1 MSFFQNLYGIITH
14 YQSNF
19 AIKGNALKMEID
31 RFGRAIWF
39 LTKQLQVVILF
50 AFLYWLVNRI
60 ETIRPFHELDFL
72 FSNNVINST
81 TKNNNPDYEPWT
93 LMDCFYFSLVTQTT
107 VGYGDINTH
116 TTLTKLLN
124 ILQLFS
130 IYGLFALSMS

>member
-1 MSFFQNLYGIITH
+1 MVS
-14 YQSNF
+14 YQTIASSYF
-19 AIKGNALKMEID
+19 I
-31 RFGRAIWF
+31 
-39 LTKQLQVVILF
+39 

-60 ETIRPFHELDFL
+60 ETIRPFHEIDFL

-81 TKNNNPDYEPWT
+81 AKNNNPNYEPWT

-107 VGYGDINTH
+107 VGYGDVNTH

-124 ILQLFS
+124 IIQLFS

>member
-1 MSFFQNLYGIITH
+1 MSFFQNLYGIIPH

-19 AIKGNALKMEID
+19 AMKGNALKMEID

-39 LTKQLQVVILF
+39 LTKQLQVIILF

-72 FSNNVINST
+72 FSNNVVNST
-81 TKNNNPDYEPWT
+81 AKNNNPNYEPWT